1 MATRKSVPILVQ
13 TGFLGGGKTTL
24 LGRWLREPACAS
36 AVAIINEIG
45 EIGLDDRLARPV
57 LDTALLI
64 ESGCACCEASEDL
77 AGALESLF
85 WDRLHRR
92 IPDYERV
99 IVETT
104 GLADP
109 APILRLLGERA
120 LIAERYHVEGVVC
133 VIDARLGAAQLA
145 EFAECRAQ
153 LDAASVVA
161 LTKLD
166 LATPDEHAATLA
178 AIRARRPDAPA
189 LESRE
194 GDLPCAQLLA
204 ALAHAPD
211 VTPAADGP
219 ARHTAGVTSAFA
231 AAPDGADRATLE
243 TVLRAALDDFGSRL
257 LRMKGLV
264 RPNAGADWTVVQVAP
279 DHVMRFSTLAP
290 GAQVPPSGLTVIARD
305 IPAGVIAARLRD
317 RLARR
322 AHVV

>member
-24 LGRWLREPACAS
+24 LGRWLREPACAN

-57 LDTALLI
+57 LEAALLI
-64 ESGCACCEASEDL
+64 ESGCACCAASEDL

-92 IPDYERV
+92 IPEYGRV

-109 APILRLLGERA
+109 APILRLLAERA

-133 VIDARLGAAQLA
+133 VIDARLGASQLA

-153 LDAASVVA
+153 LDTASIVV
-161 LTKLD
+161 LTKID
-166 LATPDEHAATLA
+166 LAGEGELVATRA
-178 AIRARRPDAPA
+178 AIGARRPDAPV
-189 LESRE
+189 LLSRD
-194 GDLPCAQLLA
+194 GDLPCADVLA

-211 VTPAADGP
+211 AALPEAAP
-219 ARHTAGVTSAFA
+219 ARHTPDVTSAFA

-243 TVLRAALDDFGSRL
+243 AVLRAALDDFGPRL

-264 RPNAGADWTVVQVAP
+264 RPTAGADWIVVQVAP
-279 DHVMRFSTLAP
+279 DHVMRFSTLSP
-290 GAQVPPSGLTVIARD
+290 GAQDPPSGLTVIARD